1 MSEYVLVGDAMVHL
15 KHAPTIHNLKCGK
28 RSIWDVASKSPDLAN
43 RTSTIFENLETE
55 VVMETARRI
64 VVAIDLSRNGSLID
78 IYNKLIIVYQ

>member
-1 MSEYVLVGDAMVHL
+1 MVHL

-43 RTSTIFENLETE
+43 RSSTIFEDLETE

-64 VVAIDLSRNGSLID
+64 VVAIDLSSQGLKMKINQKYEL
-78 IYNKLIIVYQ
+78 L